1 MKIAFMTFVGVAGLA
16 AISIGYAAE
25 SSQADAASSKPVLM
39 AEAGKDICQPMTG
52 PDGSASAFELCVAN
66 GLFAHDVYSVRIAG
80 VPVVKGIDDE
90 TTKGVGGTFYGNPI
104 SLKCEP
110 INEPYDKVT
119 DKELDERA
127 NSLEKTMPNSTF
139 EERKRFA
146 ILMNTV
152 ETGRHCA
159 LSNSNGIVSRLDVKF
174 PG

>member
-1 MKIAFMTFVGVAGLA
+1 MKTLFTTFVGVVGLT
-16 AISIGYAAE
+16 AISIGCAAE
-25 SSQADAASSKPVLM
+25 SSHADPVSSKPVLM
-39 AEAGKDICQPMTG
+39 AESGKNICQPMTG

-66 GLFAHDVYSVRIAG
+66 GLFAHDVYSVRVAG
-80 VPVVKGIDDE
+80 VFVVKGIDDE

-110 INEPYDKVT
+110 INEPYEKFT
-119 DKELDERA
+119 DKELDDRA

-146 ILMNTV
+146 VRMNMV

-159 LSNSNGIVSRLDVKF
+159 LSNSDGIVSRLDVKF